1 MNIQTIQEGLALL
14 GATLTVDEEK
24 LEATIKM
31 NGITVTL
38 NLEHSS
44 SQIETAFC
52 FLNLNI
58 VHWFKIIKEAV
69 VEEIDKVDKGY
80 TSEIIELFNK
90 TFEGKLPPI
99 IRATEYTLRKL
110 DQCISLYGRESVD
123 EVFAQVLSEPFMLGE
138 TESEFRA
145 TFQYIFE
152 PDVFKS
158 ILLRSRKEK
167 GGKTC

>member
-1 MNIQTIQEGLALL
+1 MNVIFGWISIACAYISLTCFIYMICTSPHSLL
-14 GATLTVDEEK
+14 VYFFAGILFLGNLILTVI
-24 LEATIKM
+24 AIRMTIKPQEM
-31 NGITVTL
+31 EQDYFRKTPLHLT
-38 NLEHSS
+38 
-44 SQIETAFC
+44 
-52 FLNLNI
+52 
-58 VHWFKIIKEAV
+58 
-69 VEEIDKVDKGY
+69 D
-80 TSEIIELFNK
+80 EIIELFNK
-90 TFEGKLPPI
+90 TFEGKLPPV